1 MRVCKV
7 LAGREADKI
16 QQNFASGQG
25 VRFAALRIKKF
36 LGNQAQQYGQ
46 SCARADVLSTLDQAA
61 VAGYDVVDRS
71 QSESG
76 ALVCF
81 GGEKSFEQM
90 RRGSGIHA
98 ATPISHH
105 EKRQP

>member
-1 MRVCKV
+1 VRVCKI

-36 LGNQAQQYGQ
+36 PGNQAQQYGQ

-76 ALVCF
+76 ALVGF
-81 GGEKSFEQM
+81 GGEKASN
-90 RRGSGIHA
+90 RCAGVA
-98 ATPISHH
+98 ASMPLPLSATTKSA
-105 EKRQP
+105 QP